1 MDIKEIMCEGM
12 DWSNMAQDSEKLRF
26 VDNKSLI
33 DSGFYKI
40 RGTAWLA
47 EKLAACEG

>member
-1 MDIKEIMCEGM
+1 MDIKEIVCEGM
-12 DWSNMAQDSEKLRF
+12 DWSNMAQDSEKLRY
-26 VDNKSLI
+26 VDKSPI